1 MDRSSFSRREYI
13 TQALRGLGIAF
24 ASGASPASAPEDTNS
39 RVLLEYGRLTAC
51 PRLARAATSALRSGY
66 TLRNP
71 RRTSCA
77 ASALHTKRQTD
88 APRGQRLPPRRSLP
102 DWRVRKRPTAR
113 SSRPRSPRTSDYARS
128 GRSPRPLIV
137 EVERKAQGFRVP
149 STQSPKCSAEQ
160 LRIPA
165 PMESPPAIASA
176 PSPPFL
182 RGNRAIPAGA
192 RTIGRRTPRP
202 LPAQPLRS
210 SIFPGARV
218 LRAPSLEHRWSV
230 HESS

>member
-13 TQALRGLGIAF
+13 TQALRGLGIVF

-66 TLRNP
+66 TLHNP

-102 DWRVRKRPTAR
+102 DWRVRKQPTAR

-149 STQSPKCSAEQ
+149 STQSPKCSVEQ
-160 LRIPA
+160 PRIPA
-165 PMESPPAIASA
+165 PMESPPAIANA

-182 RGNRAIPAGA
+182 RGSRATPAGA
-192 RTIGRRTPRP
+192 RTIERRMLRP
-202 LPAQPLRS
+202 LRAPLLRS

-218 LRAPSLEHRWSV
+218 LRAPALLDCA
-230 HESS
+230 